1 MPIRLFVEHLDRA
14 DRAGQN
20 PPSAQGKIAMQS
32 SSLAL
37 PLRQSQAANS
47 AVSQRLP
54 SPHALKQQLPLSNAL
69 THQVE
74 QHRQAVRAIL
84 EGRDPRLLVIVG
96 PCSIHDPRSALEY
109 ADRLAAL
116 SEHVSDQLLLVM
128 RAYVEK
134 PRTTVGWK
142 GLTYDPHLDGSD
154 DMHAGIALSRG
165 LMLGMLERGLPIATE
180 LLQPMAAGY
189 FDDLLSWAAIG
200 ARTTESQIHREMVSG
215 LGLPVGFKNG
225 TDGGVAIA
233 CDAMR
238 SAAHAH
244 RHFGMDSQGYPAIIE
259 TLGNPDTHLVLRGGH
274 QGPNYDQASIAHA
287 RQGLA
292 KAGLAARIMVDCSHA
307 NSAKD
312 PLRQPA
318 VFEDVL
324 RQRLAGDR
332 SIVGMMLEG
341 HLFDGCQTL
350 GKAPLRY
357 GVSITD
363 GCLGWESTQRLLR
376 QAGETLARR

>member
-1 MPIRLFVEHLDRA
+1 
-14 DRAGQN
+14 
-20 PPSAQGKIAMQS
+20 MQS

-37 PLRQSQAANS
+37 PLTQPQAANT

-54 SPHALKQQLPLSNAL
+54 SPHLLKQQMPLSTAL
-69 THQVE
+69 AHQVDH
-74 QHRQAVRAIL
+74 HRQAVRAIL

-116 SEHVSDQLLLVM
+116 NEEVSDQLLLVM

-154 DMHAGIALSRG
+154 DMHAGLALSRG

-215 LGLPVGFKNG
+215 LALPVGFKNG

-233 CDAMR
+233 SDAMR
-238 SAAHAH
+238 SAAHPH
-244 RHFGMDSQGYPAIIE
+244 RHFGMDTQGYPAIIE

-274 QGPNYDQASIAHA
+274 QGPNYDRASVAAA
-287 RQGLA
+287 RQGLI
-292 KAGLAARIMVDCSHA
+292 KAGLAPRIMVDCSHA

-318 VFEDVL
+318 VFDDVL
-324 RQRLAGDR
+324 RQRLDGDR

-341 HLFDGCQTL
+341 HLFDGCQAL
-350 GKAPLRY
+350 GKAPLEY

-363 GCLGWESTQRLLR
+363 GCLGWDATETLLR
-376 QAGETLARR
+376 QGAASLRNISQEKPALIR

>member
-1 MPIRLFVEHLDRA
+1 
-14 DRAGQN
+14 
-20 PPSAQGKIAMQS
+20 MQS

-37 PLRQSQAANS
+37 PLTQPQAANS

-54 SPHALKQQLPLSNAL
+54 SPHLLKQQMPLSTAL
-69 THQVE
+69 AHQVDH
-74 QHRQAVRAIL
+74 HRQAVRAIL

-116 SEHVSDQLLLVM
+116 NAAVSDQLLLVM

-215 LGLPVGFKNG
+215 LALPVGFKNG

-233 CDAMR
+233 SDAMR

-244 RHFGMDSQGYPAIIE
+244 RHFGMDTQGYPAIIE

-274 QGPNYDQASIAHA
+274 QGPNYDRTSVAAA
-287 RQGLA
+287 RQGLI
-292 KAGLAARIMVDCSHA
+292 KAGLAPRIMVDCSHA
-307 NSAKD
+307 NSGKD

-318 VFEDVL
+318 VFDDVL
-324 RQRLAGDR
+324 RQRLDGDR

-341 HLFDGCQTL
+341 HLFDGCQAL
-350 GKAPLRY
+350 GKGALEY

-363 GCLGWESTQRLLR
+363 GCLGWDATQELLR
-376 QAGETLARR
+376 QGAASLRNISQEKSALIR

>member
-1 MPIRLFVEHLDRA
+1 
-14 DRAGQN
+14 
-20 PPSAQGKIAMQS
+20 MQS
-32 SSLAL
+32 ATLAL
-37 PLRQSQAANS
+37 PLNPRHAANTDL
-47 AVSQRLP
+47 SQRLP
-54 SPHALKQQLPLSNAL
+54 SPHLLKQQLPLSGELAR
-69 THQVE
+69 QVS
-74 QHRQAVRAIL
+74 QHRNAIRAIL

-109 ADRLAAL
+109 ADRLANLAR
-116 SEHVSDQLLLVM
+116 EVDDTLLLVM

-142 GLTYDPHLDGSD
+142 GLAYDPHLDGSD
-154 DMHAGIALSRG
+154 DMHAGLRLSRE

-200 ARTTESQIHREMVSG
+200 ARTTESQIHRELVSG

-225 TDGGVAIA
+225 TDGGIGIA

-238 SAAHAH
+238 SAAHVH
-244 RHFGMDSQGYPAIIE
+244 RYFGMDAQGYPAIIE

-274 QGPNYDQASIAHA
+274 SGPNYSATHNAQN

-292 KAGLAARIMVDCSHA
+292 KAGLAQRLVVDCSHA
-307 NSAKD
+307 NSGKD
-312 PLRQPA
+312 PARQPA

-324 RQRLAGDR
+324 QQRLDGDR
-332 SIVGMMLEG
+332 SLVGVMLEG
-341 HLFDGCQTL
+341 HLFDGCQPL
-350 GKAPLRY
+350 GKGPLSY

-363 GCLGWESTQRLLR
+363 GCLGWSATEQLLR
-376 QAGETLARR
+376 NAADRL